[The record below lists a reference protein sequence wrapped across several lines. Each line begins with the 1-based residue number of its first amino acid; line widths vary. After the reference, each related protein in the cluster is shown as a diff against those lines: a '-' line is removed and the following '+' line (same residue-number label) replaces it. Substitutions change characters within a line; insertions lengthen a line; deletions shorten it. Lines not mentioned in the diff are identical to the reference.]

1 MKTPTSTSRSSSTHF
16 IILLALAVLVLV
28 PLTGVLEIHHVLGE
42 GEHHEQQHSDFDLCT
57 WLEVQVSSTVVLAVP
72 DVVQHILLLSDKVFD
87 PGSGP
92 FQKSTTSEISSRG
105 PPTISI

>member
-1 MKTPTSTSRSSSTHF
+1 MKTPISTSSSSSTHF

-72 DVVQHILLLSDKVFD
+72 DFLHQTHRFSGKVFD
-87 PGSGP
+87 PVRGP
-92 FQKSTTSEISSRG
+92 FQKSATSDISARG
-105 PPTISI
+105 PPLISF